1 MIKDAEEF
9 YRLRNSELPEEYN
22 RAANESAELETW
34 LDVIEKYPDMK
45 VWTIHNKTI
54 QIEILEKLVKDADP
68 DVRSAIARK
77 RKITDKI
84 IRLLSND
91 TDENVKYSLICNTKI
106 GLEHLKNISTDG
118 SDWFKNELQ
127 KKINEKNLNE

>member
-1 MIKDAEEF
+1 MIKDADEF

-22 RAANESAELETW
+22 RAANELAELETW

-45 VWTIHNKTI
+45 VWVIQNKTI
-54 QIEILEKLVKDADP
+54 QIEILEKLIKDVDP
-68 DVRSAIARK
+68 KVRSAIARK
-77 RKITDKI
+77 RKINDMIFK
-84 IRLLSND
+84 LLAND

-106 GLEHLKNISTDG
+106 GLEYLKNISIDG

-127 KKINEKNLNE
+127 KKIEEKTLNE